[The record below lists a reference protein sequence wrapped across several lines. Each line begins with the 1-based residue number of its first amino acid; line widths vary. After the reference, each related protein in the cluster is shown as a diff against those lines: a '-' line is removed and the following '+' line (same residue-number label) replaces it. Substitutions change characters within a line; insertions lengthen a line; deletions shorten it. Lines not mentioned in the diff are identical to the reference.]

1 MNLPLNGRVAIIDDQ
16 IRQAA
21 PLMNVFSKRQIPFTY
36 FSGDLNYLPEE
47 GKNHNDIR
55 VLFLDINLIDDGVQN
70 DKVLKAKL
78 IPVIKRVISKDNY
91 PYLVVYW
98 SRHQNKSDKK
108 LIEKEIFGNDLKDR
122 QPISFLSAVK
132 SDFFK
137 LDGSLTDDFD
147 DKIAGLFGK
156 VESLISKSPAY
167 SYLINWENKVHDSA
181 DKTLEEIFSSYNKFE
196 NWSDNSNYLLNKLG
210 LSYSGKAFES
220 QNAEDRIK
228 SSYNAL
234 NIVFADTLENSLNN
248 SAITDAKKL
257 KVSTTAKN
265 LESVNSINKKLLIS
279 DEIDPMHYSGTVIEV
294 SDKKLDSEYENL
306 LDTILNNKGKRAEII
321 ASWKKLWLNVTPLCD
336 TIQGKI
342 VFHRLVRGILVAN
355 FKDLKKAFH
364 NNEAV
369 FISPSFTFEKKD
381 YCIVIDFRQFF
392 TLTQLG
398 KSKNRKSI
406 FRIRQQLLAEIQS
419 KLSRHI
425 NRQGI
430 LFLDERI

>member
-16 IRQAA
+16 ISQAA
-21 PLMNVFSKRQIPFTY
+21 PLMNVFSKQQIPFTY
-36 FSGDLNYLPEE
+36 FSGDFNYLPEE

-78 IPVIKRVISKDNY
+78 IPVIKRIISTDNY
-91 PYLVVYW
+91 PYLVIYW
-98 SRHQNKSDKK
+98 SRHQNKSDKI
-108 LIEKEIFGNDLKDR
+108 LIEKEIFENDLKDR
-122 QPISFLSAVK
+122 KPISFLSAVK

-147 DKIAGLFGK
+147 DNIVGLFSK
-156 VESLISKSPAY
+156 IEFLISKFPAY
-167 SYLINWENKVHDSA
+167 SYLINWENKVHISA
-181 DKTLEEIFSSYNKFE
+181 DKTLEEIFSSYNKFTS
-196 NWSDNSNYLLNKLG
+196 WSDNANYLLNKLG

-220 QNAEDRIK
+220 QSAEEKIK

-234 NIVFADTLENSLNN
+234 NIVFADTLESTLNN
-248 SAITDAKKL
+248 SIVSSAKKL
-257 KVSTTAKN
+257 KVSTAVKN

-279 DEIDPMHYSGTVIEV
+279 DEIEPMHYSGTVIQI
-294 SDKKLDSEYENL
+294 SNKKLDAEYENL
-306 LDTILNNKGKRAEII
+306 LDTILSNKGKKAEII
-321 ASWKKLWLNVTPLCD
+321 TSWKKMWLNVTPLCD
-336 TIQGKI
+336 TVQGKI
-342 VFHRLVRGILVAN
+342 VFHRLVRGILVPKE
-355 FKDLKKAFH
+355 FSKTFYT
-364 NNEAV
+364 NEAIY
-369 FISPSFTFEKKD
+369 ISPSFTFDKKN

-392 TLTQLG
+392 TLTKLG

-430 LFLDERI
+430 LFLDERD